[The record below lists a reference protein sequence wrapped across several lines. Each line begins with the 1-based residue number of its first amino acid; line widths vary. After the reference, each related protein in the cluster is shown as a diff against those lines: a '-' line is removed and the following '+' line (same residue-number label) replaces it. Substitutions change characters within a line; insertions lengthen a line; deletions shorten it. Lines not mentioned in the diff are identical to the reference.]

1 MAEIA
6 DIISK
11 LLERTN
17 EGKVSWRT
25 SVDENTFTAVVGKT
39 STLVYG
45 YGDPRS
51 RQEVQLR
58 ILNSEG
64 REIERYDTK
73 TEFDQLIELDLV
85 ELFTKARRVALGVDS
100 QLDELLKALS
110 E

>member
-1 MAEIA
+1 MAEVT
-6 DIISK
+6 DIITK

-17 EGKVSWRT
+17 ENKVSWQT
-25 SVDENTFTAVVGKT
+25 TADEDTFIAVVGNT

-51 RQEVQLR
+51 RQEVQFR

-73 TEFDQLIELDLV
+73 TEFDQLIEVDLV

-100 QLDELLKALS
+100 QLDELLKALD